1 MNSLPIDDVLPA
13 LRDALAN
20 RHEAVLEAPPGAGK
34 TTRVP
39 LALLNE
45 PWLAGQTI
53 LMLEPRRLAARA
65 AAERLA
71 SELGE
76 KVGETVGY
84 RIRLDSKVG
93 PNTRIEVVTE
103 GILTRRLQD
112 DPALDGVGLLIFDEY
127 HERSLDADLALAL
140 SLNGRDLFR
149 DEQPLKILLMSA
161 TLEGERLAGLL
172 DDAPILRS
180 EGRMF
185 PVQMR
190 WGRPYQ
196 VGEFIEPRLVQTILD
211 ALQDETGSV
220 LVFLPGQAEI
230 RRVNQQLA
238 DALGDRSDVLLCPL
252 HGELDLN
259 AQRAAIDPAPAG
271 KRKVV
276 LATNIAET
284 SLTIN
289 GVRVVIDAGLARVP
303 RFDPGSGMT
312 RLDTQRIS
320 RASATQR
327 AGRAGRL
334 EPGVCYR
341 LWSEDQHEGLA
352 AYGSAEILAAD
363 LAGLALQLARWGVTP
378 AQLVWLDVP
387 PTAAYAQAQDL
398 LQRLGALND
407 DKLTAHG
414 QKMAELPAH
423 PRIAHLLL
431 RGQDL
436 GLAVTAC
443 DVAALLGERDILRG
457 GGADLHSRLAL
468 LSGEE
473 RARGSQGGV
482 QRAKQL
488 ARQYRGYLR
497 GRATQPVAD
506 PEHPRWLGALNDD
519 KLTAHGQKM
528 AELPAHPRIAHLLL
542 RGQDLGLAATACD
555 VAALLGERDILRG
568 GGADLH
574 SRLALLSGEERARGT
589 QGGVQ
594 RAKQLARQYRGYLR
608 GRATQPVADPEHPR
622 WLGALLAL
630 AYPDRV
636 AQQRRPG
643 GAEYRLANGRAA
655 VFAEADSLMKQAW
668 LVIADLG
675 SRQGQREERIYL
687 AADFD
692 PTLFDT
698 VLAEQVRNVDQ
709 LDWDEREG
717 VLRAERQRKVGE
729 LVLSREPLSGLDENA
744 RSQALVNL
752 VRRKGLELLPW
763 TPELRQWQARVR
775 LLRELDTGKTSEW
788 PDVSD
793 SALLASLEHW
803 LMPYLGKVSR
813 LSHFA
818 NLDISS
824 YLHNLLPWPLPQR
837 LDELA
842 PQHLKVP
849 SGSSVRLDYSE
860 HPPILAV
867 RLQELF
873 GLADTPRIA
882 GGRQVV
888 KLHLL
893 SPARRPVQ
901 VTQDLAN
908 FWRSTYAEVKKDLKG
923 RYPKHYWPDDPLVA
937 EATAR
942 IKPRK

>member
-1 MNSLPIDDVLPA
+1 MISLPIDAVLPD
-13 LRDALAN
+13 LRQALAA
-20 RHEAVLEAPPGAGK
+20 RDEAVLEAPPGAGK

-39 LALLNE
+39 LALLDA

-53 LMLEPRRLAARA
+53 VMLEPRRLAARA

-93 PNTRIEVVTE
+93 PKTRIEVVTE
-103 GILTRRLQD
+103 GILTRRLQA
-112 DPALDGVGLLIFDEY
+112 DPGLEGVGLLIFDEF

-140 SLNGRDLFR
+140 SLNGRALLR
-149 DEQPLKILLMSA
+149 DEPLKILLMSA
-161 TLEGERLAGLL
+161 TLEGERLSKLL
-172 DDAPILRS
+172 DDAPVVS
-180 EGRMF
+180 SQGRMH
-185 PVQMR
+185 PVDIQ

-196 VGEFIEPRLVQTILD
+196 PGEFIEPRVVDCILQ
-211 ALQDETGSV
+211 ALAEQSGSV

-230 RRVNQQLA
+230 RRVHQ
-238 DALGDRSDVLLCPL
+238 ALQESLGERPEVLLCPL

-259 AQRAAIDPAPAG
+259 AQRAAIEPAPKG
-271 KRKVV
+271 LRKVV

-284 SLTIN
+284 SLTID

-341 LWSEDQHEGLA
+341 LWSEAQHDQLA
-352 AYGSAEILAAD
+352 AHGSAEMLQAD

-378 AQLVWLDVP
+378 DQLSWLDQP
-387 PTAAYAQAQDL
+387 PMAAYGQAQDL
-398 LQRLGALND
+398 LARLGAFKPGSRDNLS
-407 DKLTAHG
+407 AHG
-414 QKMAELPAH
+414 QAMAELPAH

-431 RGQDL
+431 RGQEL
-436 GLAVTAC
+436 GLADMAC
-443 DVAALLGERDILRG
+443 DLAALLGERDIQRG
-457 GGADLHSRLAL
+457 GGADLHTRLAL
-468 LSGEE
+468 LSGESKA
-473 RARGSQGGV
+473 ARGGQGGV
-482 QRAKQL
+482 QRARQL
-488 ARQYRGYLR
+488 ARQYRGQLR
-497 GRATQPVAD
+497 GKPRNPVAD
-506 PEHPRWLGALNDD
+506 PD
-519 KLTAHGQKM
+519 
-528 AELPAHPRIAHLLL
+528 
-542 RGQDLGLAATACD
+542 
-555 VAALLGERDILRG
+555 
-568 GGADLH
+568 H
-574 SRLALLSGEERARGT
+574 S
-589 QGGVQ
+589 
-594 RAKQLARQYRGYLR
+594 
-608 GRATQPVADPEHPR
+608 R

-636 AQQRRPG
+636 ARQRREG

-655 VFAEADSLMKQAW
+655 LFSEADALMKQPW

-687 AADFD
+687 AAEFD
-692 PTLFDT
+692 PALFDD
-698 VLAEQVRNVDQ
+698 VLAEQVETLDL
-709 LDWDEREG
+709 LDWDEREQ

-729 LVLSREPLSGLDENA
+729 LVLSREPLPGLDDDA
-744 RSQALVNL
+744 RARALLGL
-752 VRRKGLELLPW
+752 VRRKGLNLLTW
-763 TPELRQWQARVR
+763 TPELRQWQARVA
-775 LLRELDTGKTSEW
+775 LLRELDLQKNGASEW
-788 PDVSD
+788 PDLGD
-793 SALLASLEHW
+793 EALLASLEDW
-803 LMPYLGKVSR
+803 LQPYLGKVSR

-818 NLDISS
+818 ALDLPS
-824 YLHNLLPWPLPQR
+824 LLRNLLPWPLPQR

-842 PQHLKVP
+842 PVHLSVP
-849 SGSSVRLDYSE
+849 SGSNIRLDYSE
-860 HPPILAV
+860 QPPILAV

-882 GGRQVV
+882 GGRQQV

-908 FWRSTYAEVKKDLKG
+908 FWRTTYAEVKKDLKG

-942 IKPRK
+942 AKPRGT

>member
-1 MNSLPIDDVLPA
+1 MISLPIDSVLPA
-13 LRDALAN
+13 LRDALRQ

-39 LALLNE
+39 LALLDE
-45 PWLAGQTI
+45 PWLDGQTI

-76 KVGETVGY
+76 QVGQTVGY

-103 GILTRRLQD
+103 GILTRRLQA
-112 DPALDGVGLLIFDEY
+112 DPELEGVGLLIFDEF

-140 SLNGRDLFR
+140 SLNGRELLR
-149 DEQPLKILLMSA
+149 DEPPLKILLMSA
-161 TLEGERLAGLL
+161 TLEGERLSRLL
-172 DDAPILRS
+172 DDAPVISS
-180 EGRMF
+180 EGRMY
-185 PVQMR
+185 PVDVR
-190 WGRPYQ
+190 WGRPFQ
-196 VGEFIEPRLVQTILD
+196 PGEYIEPRVVDTV
-211 ALQDETGSV
+211 LQAVADESGSL

-230 RRVNQQLA
+230 RRVHQSLQ
-238 DALGDRSDVLLCPL
+238 DALGERPDILLCPL

-259 AQRAAIDPAPAG
+259 AQRAAIDASPAG

-284 SLTIN
+284 SLTID
-289 GVRVVIDAGLARVP
+289 GVRVVVDAGLARVP

-334 EPGVCYR
+334 QPGVCYR
-341 LWSEDQHEGLA
+341 LWSEAQHEQLA
-352 AYGSAEILAAD
+352 AYGSAEILQAD

-378 AQLVWLDVP
+378 DQLIWLDSP
-387 PTAAYAQAQDL
+387 PAAAHTQALDL
-398 LQRLGALND
+398 LQRLGAFKPDSQDSLS
-407 DKLTAHG
+407 AHG
-414 QKMAELPAH
+414 QAMAELPAH

-436 GLAVTAC
+436 GLASMAC

-468 LSGEE
+468 LSGET
-473 RARGSQGGV
+473 RATKGGQGGV
-482 QRAKQL
+482 QRARQL

-497 GRATQPVAD
+497 GKPGSAVTD
-506 PEHPRWLGALNDD
+506 PG
-519 KLTAHGQKM
+519 
-528 AELPAHPRIAHLLL
+528 
-542 RGQDLGLAATACD
+542 
-555 VAALLGERDILRG
+555 
-568 GGADLH
+568 H
-574 SRLALLSGEERARGT
+574 S
-589 QGGVQ
+589 
-594 RAKQLARQYRGYLR
+594 
-608 GRATQPVADPEHPR
+608 R

-636 AQQRRPG
+636 AQQRRAG
-643 GAEYRLANGRAA
+643 GGEYRLANGRAA
-655 VFAEADSLMKQAW
+655 QFGEPDALMKHAW
-668 LVIADLG
+668 LVVADLG

-687 AADFD
+687 AAEFD
-692 PTLFDT
+692 PALFDG
-698 VLAEQVRNVDQ
+698 VLAEQVRTLDI
-709 LDWDEREG
+709 LDWDEREN

-729 LVLSREPLSGLDENA
+729 LVLSREPLTGLDEDA
-744 RSQALVNL
+744 RARALLEL
-752 VRRKGLELLPW
+752 VRRKGLELLSW
-763 TPELRQWQARVR
+763 TPELRQWQARVA
-775 LLRELDTGKTSEW
+775 LLRQLDVEAGNRTEW
-788 PDVSD
+788 PDLSD
-793 SALLASLEHW
+793 ATLLATLSDW
-803 LMPYLGKVSR
+803 LQPYLGKVTR

-818 NLDISS
+818 QLDLSS
-824 YLHNLLPWPLPQR
+824 ILRNLLPWPLAQR
-837 LDELA
+837 LDEWA
-842 PQHLKVP
+842 PTHLSVP
-849 SGSSVRLDYSE
+849 SGSNVRLDYSE
-860 HPPILAV
+860 TPPILAV

-882 GGRQVV
+882 QGRQQVL
-888 KLHLL
+888 LHLL

-923 RYPKHYWPDDPLVA
+923 RYPKLFHNLEP
-937 EATAR
+937 EA
-942 IKPRK
+942 

>member
-1 MNSLPIDDVLPA
+1 MSSLPIDAALPA
-13 LRDALAN
+13 LLRALRSRD
-20 RHEAVLEAPPGAGK
+20 EVVLQAPPGAGK

-39 LALLNE
+39 LALLDE

-84 RIRLDSKVG
+84 RIRLESRIG
-93 PNTRIEVVTE
+93 PRTRIEVVTE

-112 DPALDGVGLLIFDEY
+112 DPALEGVGLLIFDEY

-140 SLNGRDLFR
+140 SLNGRELLR

-161 TLEGERLAGLL
+161 TLEGERLSSLL
-172 DDAPILRS
+172 NDAPVVTS
-180 EGRMF
+180 EGRMY
-185 PVQMR
+185 PVDVQ
-190 WGRPYQ
+190 WGRPFQ
-196 VGEFIEPRLVQTILD
+196 AGEFIEPKVVQTCLQALD
-211 ALQDETGSV
+211 EQGGSL

-230 RRVNQQLA
+230 RRVHQQLA
-238 DALGDRSDVLLCPL
+238 EALGEGGNVLLCPL
-252 HGELDLN
+252 HGELDLA
-259 AQRAAIDPAPAG
+259 AQRAAIDPAPPG

-284 SLTIN
+284 SLTID
-289 GVRVVIDAGLARVP
+289 GVRVVVDAGLARVP

-341 LWSEDQHEGLA
+341 LWSEAQHEQLA
-352 AYGSAEILAAD
+352 AYGSPEILQAD
-363 LAGLALQLARWGVTP
+363 LAGLALQLARWGVEP
-378 AQLVWLDVP
+378 AQLSWLDAP
-387 PTAAYAQAQDL
+387 PAAAYAQAREL
-398 LQRLGALND
+398 LQRLGALLED
-407 DKLTAHG
+407 GRLASHG
-414 QKMAELPAH
+414 QAMAELPAH
-423 PRIAHLLL
+423 PRIGHLLL
-431 RGQDL
+431 RGQAF
-436 GLAVTAC
+436 GLAAMAC
-443 DVAALLGERDILRG
+443 EVAALLGERDILRG
-457 GGADLHSRLAL
+457 AGADLHSRLAL
-468 LSGEE
+468 VSGEHK
-473 RARGSQGGV
+473 AQRGSQGGV
-482 QRAKQL
+482 QRVRQL

-497 GRATQPVAD
+497 GQPSQPVENPD
-506 PEHPRWLGALNDD
+506 HPRWLG
-519 KLTAHGQKM
+519 
-528 AELPAHPRIAHLLL
+528 
-542 RGQDLGLAATACD
+542 C
-555 VAALLGERDILRG
+555 
-568 GGADLH
+568 
-574 SRLALLSGEERARGT
+574 
-589 QGGVQ
+589 
-594 RAKQLARQYRGYLR
+594 
-608 GRATQPVADPEHPR
+608 
-622 WLGALLAL
+622 LLAL

-655 VFAEADSLMKQAW
+655 LFGEVDGLMKHPW
-668 LVIADLG
+668 IVIADLG

-687 AADFD
+687 ATDFD
-692 PTLFDT
+692 PQLLDG
-698 VLAEQVRNVDQ
+698 VLAEQVSLVDQ

-729 LVLSREPLSGLDENA
+729 LILSREPLPGLDEHSRA
-744 RSQALVNL
+744 KALLGL

-763 TPELRQWQARVR
+763 TPEMRQWQARVA
-775 LLRELDTGKTSEW
+775 LLRGLDNSGASEW

-793 SALLASLEHW
+793 AALLASLEHW
-803 LMPYLGKVSR
+803 LQPYLGKVTR
-813 LSHFA
+813 LSHFGQ
-818 NLDISS
+818 LDLSS
-824 YLHNLLPWPLPQR
+824 ILRNLLPWPLPQR

-842 PQHLKVP
+842 PHHLQVP
-849 SGSSVRLDYSE
+849 SGSSIRLDYSE

-923 RYPKHYWPDDPLVA
+923 RYPKHYWPEDPLVA

-942 IKPRK
+942 AKPRGT

>member
-1 MNSLPIDDVLPA
+1 MISLPIDEVLPA
-13 LRDALAN
+13 LREALAT

-93 PNTRIEVVTE
+93 PKTRIEVVTE

-112 DPALDGVGLLIFDEY
+112 DPALDGVGLLIFDEF

-140 SLNGRDLFR
+140 SLNGRELFR
-149 DEQPLKILLMSA
+149 DDQPLKILLMSA

-180 EGRMF
+180 EGRMY
-185 PVQMR
+185 PVAMR
-190 WGRPYQ
+190 WGRPFQ
-196 VGEFIEPRLVQTILD
+196 PGEFIEPRLVQTILE
-211 ALQDETGSV
+211 ALNDETGSV

-230 RRVNQQLA
+230 RRVHQQLA
-238 DALGDRSDVLLCPL
+238 DALGESTQVLLCPL
-252 HGELDLN
+252 HGELDLA

-284 SLTIN
+284 SLTID

-320 RASATQR
+320 KASATQR

-341 LWSEDQHEGLA
+341 LWSQDQHEQLA
-352 AYGSAEILAAD
+352 AYASAEILSAD
-363 LAGLALQLARWGVTP
+363 LAGLALQLGRWGVTP
-378 AQLVWLDVP
+378 TQLVWLDVP
-387 PTAAYAQAQDL
+387 PAAAYAQAQDL
-398 LQRLGALND
+398 LDRLGALD
-407 DKLTAHG
+407 GDALTRHG
-414 QKMAELPAH
+414 QAMAELPAH

-431 RGQDL
+431 RGQAL
-436 GLAVTAC
+436 GLADMAC

-457 GGADLHSRLAL
+457 AGADLHSRLVL

-473 RARGSQGGV
+473 RAARGAQGGV
-482 QRAKQL
+482 QRARQL

-497 GRATQPVAD
+497 GKASEPVSD
-506 PEHPRWLGALNDD
+506 PD
-519 KLTAHGQKM
+519 
-528 AELPAHPRIAHLLL
+528 
-542 RGQDLGLAATACD
+542 
-555 VAALLGERDILRG
+555 
-568 GGADLH
+568 
-574 SRLALLSGEERARGT
+574 
-589 QGGVQ
+589 
-594 RAKQLARQYRGYLR
+594 
-608 GRATQPVADPEHPR
+608 HPR

-636 AQQRRPG
+636 AQQRRAG

-655 VFAEADSLMKQAW
+655 LFAEADSLMKQAW

-692 PTLFDT
+692 PALFDS
-698 VLAEQVRNVDQ
+698 VLAEQVRVVDQ

-729 LVLSREPLSGLDENA
+729 LILSREPLTGLDETA

-763 TPELRQWQARVR
+763 TPELRQWQARVA
-775 LLRELDTGKTSEW
+775 LLRQLDLGSKGESEW

-793 SALLASLEHW
+793 TALLKNLEHW

-818 NLDISS
+818 NLDLSS
-824 YLHNLLPWPLPQR
+824 IVHNLLRWPLPQR
-837 LDELA
+837 LDEQA
-842 PQHLKVP
+842 PHHLSVP
-849 SGSSVRLDYSE
+849 SGSSIRLDYSE
-860 HPPILAV
+860 QPPILAV

-873 GLADTPRIA
+873 GLSDTPRIA

>member
-1 MNSLPIDDVLPA
+1 MISLPIDEVLPA
-13 LRDALAN
+13 LREALAT

-93 PNTRIEVVTE
+93 PKTRIEVVTE

-112 DPALDGVGLLIFDEY
+112 DPALEGVGLLIFDEF

-140 SLNGRDLFR
+140 SLNGRELFR
-149 DEQPLKILLMSA
+149 DDQPLKILLMSA

-180 EGRMF
+180 EGRMY
-185 PVQMR
+185 PVAMR
-190 WGRPYQ
+190 WGRPFQ
-196 VGEFIEPRLVQTILD
+196 PGEFIEPRLVQTILE
-211 ALQDETGSV
+211 ALNDETGSV

-230 RRVNQQLA
+230 RRVHQQLA
-238 DALGDRSDVLLCPL
+238 DALGESTQVLLCPL
-252 HGELDLN
+252 HGELDLA
-259 AQRAAIDPAPAG
+259 AQRAAIDPPPAG

-320 RASATQR
+320 KASATQR

-341 LWSEDQHEGLA
+341 LWSQDQHEQLA
-352 AYGSAEILAAD
+352 AYASAEILSAD
-363 LAGLALQLARWGVTP
+363 LAGLALQLGRWGVTP
-378 AQLVWLDVP
+378 TQLVWLDVP
-387 PTAAYAQAQDL
+387 PAAAYAQAQDL
-398 LQRLGALND
+398 LDRLGALD
-407 DKLTAHG
+407 GEALTRHG
-414 QKMAELPAH
+414 QAMAELPAH

-431 RGQDL
+431 RGQAL
-436 GLAVTAC
+436 GLADMAC

-457 GGADLHSRLAL
+457 AGADLHSRLVL

-473 RARGSQGGV
+473 RAARGAQGGV
-482 QRAKQL
+482 QRARQL

-497 GRATQPVAD
+497 GKASEPVSD
-506 PEHPRWLGALNDD
+506 PD
-519 KLTAHGQKM
+519 
-528 AELPAHPRIAHLLL
+528 
-542 RGQDLGLAATACD
+542 
-555 VAALLGERDILRG
+555 
-568 GGADLH
+568 
-574 SRLALLSGEERARGT
+574 
-589 QGGVQ
+589 
-594 RAKQLARQYRGYLR
+594 
-608 GRATQPVADPEHPR
+608 HPR

-636 AQQRRPG
+636 AQQRRAG

-655 VFAEADSLMKQAW
+655 LFAEADSLMKQSW

-687 AADFD
+687 ATDFD
-692 PTLFDT
+692 PALFDS
-698 VLAEQVRNVDQ
+698 VLAEQVRVVDQ

-717 VLRAERQRKVGE
+717 MLRAERQRKVGE
-729 LVLSREPLSGLDENA
+729 LILSREPLTGLDETA

-763 TPELRQWQARVR
+763 TPELRQWQARVA
-775 LLRELDTGKTSEW
+775 LLRQLDLGSNGESEW

-793 SALLASLEHW
+793 AALLKSLEHW

-818 NLDISS
+818 NLDLSS
-824 YLHNLLPWPLPQR
+824 IVHNLLPWPLPQR

-842 PQHLKVP
+842 PHHLSVP
-849 SGSSVRLDYSE
+849 SGSSIRLDYSE
-860 HPPILAV
+860 QPPILAV

-873 GLADTPRIA
+873 GLAETPRIA

>member
-1 MNSLPIDDVLPA
+1 MISLPIDEVLPA
-13 LRDALAN
+13 LREALAT

-93 PNTRIEVVTE
+93 PKTRIEVVTE

-112 DPALDGVGLLIFDEY
+112 DPALDGVGLLIFDEF

-140 SLNGRDLFR
+140 SLNGRELFR
-149 DEQPLKILLMSA
+149 DDQPLKILLMSA

-172 DDAPILRS
+172 DDSPILRS
-180 EGRMF
+180 EGRMY
-185 PVQMR
+185 PVAMR
-190 WGRPYQ
+190 WGRPFQ
-196 VGEFIEPRLVQTILD
+196 PGEFIEPRLVQTILE
-211 ALQDETGSV
+211 ALNDETGSV

-230 RRVNQQLA
+230 RRVHQQLA
-238 DALGDRSDVLLCPL
+238 DALGESTQVLLCPL
-252 HGELDLN
+252 HGELDLA

-284 SLTIN
+284 SLTID

-320 RASATQR
+320 KASATQR

-341 LWSEDQHEGLA
+341 LWSQDQHEQLA
-352 AYGSAEILAAD
+352 AYASAEILSAD
-363 LAGLALQLARWGVTP
+363 LAGLALQLGRWGVTP
-378 AQLVWLDVP
+378 TQLVWLDVP
-387 PTAAYAQAQDL
+387 PAAAYAQAQDL
-398 LQRLGALND
+398 LDRLGALD
-407 DKLTAHG
+407 GDALTRHG
-414 QKMAELPAH
+414 QAMAELPAH

-431 RGQDL
+431 RGQAL
-436 GLAVTAC
+436 GLADMAC

-457 GGADLHSRLAL
+457 AGADLHSRLVL

-473 RARGSQGGV
+473 RAARGAQGGV
-482 QRAKQL
+482 QRARQL

-497 GRATQPVAD
+497 GKASEPVSD
-506 PEHPRWLGALNDD
+506 PD
-519 KLTAHGQKM
+519 
-528 AELPAHPRIAHLLL
+528 
-542 RGQDLGLAATACD
+542 
-555 VAALLGERDILRG
+555 
-568 GGADLH
+568 
-574 SRLALLSGEERARGT
+574 
-589 QGGVQ
+589 
-594 RAKQLARQYRGYLR
+594 
-608 GRATQPVADPEHPR
+608 HPR

-636 AQQRRPG
+636 AQQRRAG

-655 VFAEADSLMKQAW
+655 LFAEADSLMKQAW

-692 PTLFDT
+692 PALFDS
-698 VLAEQVRNVDQ
+698 VLAEQVRVVDQ

-729 LVLSREPLSGLDENA
+729 LILSREPLTGLDETA

-763 TPELRQWQARVR
+763 TPELRQWQARVA
-775 LLRELDTGKTSEW
+775 LLRQLDFGSKGESEW

-793 SALLASLEHW
+793 AALLKNLEHW

-818 NLDISS
+818 NLDLSS
-824 YLHNLLPWPLPQR
+824 IVHNLLPWPLPQR
-837 LDELA
+837 LDEQA
-842 PQHLKVP
+842 PHHLSVP
-849 SGSSVRLDYSE
+849 SGSSIRLDYSE
-860 HPPILAV
+860 QPPILAV

-873 GLADTPRIA
+873 GLSDTPRIA

>member
-1 MNSLPIDDVLPA
+1 MCQISK
-13 LRDALAN
+13 LA
-20 RHEAVLEAPPGAGK
+20 
-34 TTRVP
+34 
-39 LALLNE
+39 
-45 PWLAGQTI
+45 
-53 LMLEPRRLAARA
+53 
-65 AAERLA
+65 
-71 SELGE
+71 
-76 KVGETVGY
+76 
-84 RIRLDSKVG
+84 
-93 PNTRIEVVTE
+93 
-103 GILTRRLQD
+103 
-112 DPALDGVGLLIFDEY
+112 
-127 HERSLDADLALAL
+127 ERSLDADLALAL
-140 SLNGRDLFR
+140 SLNGRELFR

-161 TLEGERLAGLL
+161 TLEGERLSGIL

-180 EGRMF
+180 EGRMY
-185 PVQMR
+185 PVAMR
-190 WGRPYQ
+190 WGRPF
-196 VGEFIEPRLVQTILD
+196 VPGEFIEPRVVQTVLD
-211 ALQDETGSV
+211 AINDESGSL

-238 DALGDRSDVLLCPL
+238 DALGSRSDILLCPL
-252 HGELDLN
+252 HGELDLA
-259 AQRAAIDPAPAG
+259 AQRAAIEPAPKG
-271 KRKVV
+271 QRKVV

-284 SLTIN
+284 SLTID
-289 GVRVVIDAGLARVP
+289 GVRVVIDAGLARLP

-341 LWSEDQHEGLA
+341 LWSEDQHAQMA
-352 AYGSAEILAAD
+352 AYGSAEILQAD

-378 AQLVWLDVP
+378 EQLIWLDMP
-387 PTAAYAQAQDL
+387 PSASYAQARQL
-398 LQRLGALND
+398 LERLGALHGA
-407 DKLTAHG
+407 KLTPHG
-414 QKMAELPAH
+414 EAMAELPAH

-436 GLAVTAC
+436 GLADMAC

-457 GGADLHSRLAL
+457 VGADVHSRLAL
-468 LSGEE
+468 LSGES
-473 RARGSQGGV
+473 RASRGGQGGV

-497 GRATQPVAD
+497 GKATQPVAD
-506 PEHPRWLGALNDD
+506 PD
-519 KLTAHGQKM
+519 
-528 AELPAHPRIAHLLL
+528 
-542 RGQDLGLAATACD
+542 
-555 VAALLGERDILRG
+555 
-568 GGADLH
+568 
-574 SRLALLSGEERARGT
+574 
-589 QGGVQ
+589 
-594 RAKQLARQYRGYLR
+594 
-608 GRATQPVADPEHPR
+608 HPR

-636 AQQRRPG
+636 AQQRKPG

-655 VFAEADSLMKQAW
+655 LFSEVDGLMKQPW

-687 AADFD
+687 AAEFD
-692 PTLFDT
+692 PALLEG
-698 VLAEQVRNVDQ
+698 VLSEQVSVVDQ

-729 LVLSREPLSGLDENA
+729 LVLSREPLTGLDEAA
-744 RSQALVNL
+744 RTGALVNL

-763 TPELRQWQARVR
+763 TPELRQWQARVG
-775 LLRELDTGKTSEW
+775 LLRQLDLQVQGDSEW

-793 SALLASLEHW
+793 TALLGSLEDW
-803 LMPYLGKVSR
+803 LAPYLGRVSR

-818 NLDISS
+818 SLDLSS
-824 YLHNLLPWPLPQR
+824 IVHNLLKWPLPQR
-837 LDELA
+837 LEELA
-842 PQHLKVP
+842 PHHIKVP

-942 IKPRK
+942 IKPRKA

>member
-1 MNSLPIDDVLPA
+1 MISLPIDAVLPA
-13 LRDALAN
+13 LRRALAD
-20 RHEAVLEAPPGAGK
+20 RDEAVLEAPPGAGK

-39 LALLNE
+39 LALLGE
-45 PWLAGQTI
+45 SWLAGQTI

-76 KVGETVGY
+76 GVGETVGY

-103 GILTRRLQD
+103 GILTRRLQE
-112 DPALDGVGLLIFDEY
+112 DPSLEGVGLLIFDEF

-140 SLNGRDLFR
+140 SLNGRALFR

-161 TLEGERLAGLL
+161 TLEGTRLSSLL
-172 DDAPILRS
+172 NDAPVISS

-185 PVQMR
+185 PVSMQ
-190 WGRPYQ
+190 WGRPFQ
-196 VGEFIEPRLVQTILD
+196 PGEFIEPRVVQTVLD
-211 ALQDETGSV
+211 ALGTESGSV

-238 DALGDRSDVLLCPL
+238 DAIGDRSDVLLCPL

-259 AQRAAIDPAPAG
+259 AQRAAIEPAPKG

-284 SLTIN
+284 SLTID

-341 LWSEDQHEGLA
+341 LWSEAQHDQLA
-352 AYGSAEILAAD
+352 AYGAAEILQAD
-363 LAGLALQLARWGVTP
+363 LVGLALQLARWGVEPT
-378 AQLVWLDVP
+378 QLTWLDLP
-387 PTAAYAQAQDL
+387 PAAAYSQAQDL
-398 LQRLGALND
+398 LARLGALKRKPGED
-407 DKLTAHG
+407 WKLTPHG
-414 QKMAELPAH
+414 QSMAEVPAH

-431 RGQDL
+431 RGHEL
-436 GLAVTAC
+436 GLGALAC

-457 GGADLHSRLAL
+457 AGADLHSRLTL
-468 LSGEE
+468 LAGSE
-473 RARGSQGGV
+473 RAAKGSQGGV
-482 QRAKQL
+482 QRAGQL
-488 ARQYRGYLR
+488 SRQYRGYLR
-497 GRATQPVAD
+497 GAARKPVVD
-506 PEHPRWLGALNDD
+506 PD
-519 KLTAHGQKM
+519 
-528 AELPAHPRIAHLLL
+528 
-542 RGQDLGLAATACD
+542 
-555 VAALLGERDILRG
+555 
-568 GGADLH
+568 
-574 SRLALLSGEERARGT
+574 
-589 QGGVQ
+589 
-594 RAKQLARQYRGYLR
+594 
-608 GRATQPVADPEHPR
+608 HPR

-636 AQQRRPG
+636 AQQRRAG

-655 VFAEADSLMKQAW
+655 LFAEPDALMKQPW
-668 LVIADLG
+668 LVVADLG

-687 AADFD
+687 AAEFD
-692 PTLFDT
+692 PDLFDS
-698 VLAEQVRNVDQ
+698 VLAEQVAAFDQ
-709 LDWDEREG
+709 LDWNEREG
-717 VLRAERQRKVGE
+717 VFRAERQRKAGE
-729 LVLSREPLSGLDENA
+729 LIISREPLTGLDDSA
-744 RSQALVNL
+744 RGQALVAL

-763 TPELRQWQARVR
+763 TPELRQWQARVG
-775 LLRELDTGKTSEW
+775 LLRQMDLQTQSESEW
-788 PDVSD
+788 PDVSND
-793 SALLASLEHW
+793 ALLETLDHW
-803 LMPYLGKVSR
+803 LLPYLGKVTR
-813 LSHFA
+813 LSHFG
-818 NLDISS
+818 NLDLSS
-824 YLHNLLPWPLPQR
+824 ILHNLLPWPLPQR
-837 LDELA
+837 LEELA
-842 PQHLKVP
+842 PHHLTVP

-860 HPPILAV
+860 APPILAV

-882 GGRQVV
+882 NGRQIV

-923 RYPKHYWPDDPLVA
+923 RYPKHYWPDDPLIA
-937 EATAR
+937 EPTAR
-942 IKPRK
+942 VKPRK

>member
-1 MNSLPIDDVLPA
+1 MISLPIDEVLPA
-13 LRDALAN
+13 LRLALAE
-20 RHEAVLEAPPGAGK
+20 RHETVLEAPPGAGK

-45 PWLAGQTI
+45 PWLAGQKI

-103 GILTRRLQD
+103 GILTRRLQH
-112 DPALDGVGLLIFDEY
+112 DPSLEGVGLLIFDEF

-140 SLNGRDLFR
+140 SLNGRELFR

-161 TLEGERLAGLL
+161 TLEGERLSSILA
-172 DDAPILRS
+172 DAPILRS
-180 EGRMF
+180 EGRMY
-185 PVQMR
+185 PVAMR
-190 WGRPYQ
+190 WGRPF
-196 VGEFIEPRLVQTILD
+196 VPGEFIEPRVVQTVLD
-211 ALQDETGSV
+211 AINDESGSL

-238 DALGDRSDVLLCPL
+238 DALGSRSDILLCPL
-252 HGELDLN
+252 HGELDLT
-259 AQRAAIDPAPAG
+259 AQRAAIEPAPKG
-271 KRKVV
+271 LRKVV

-284 SLTIN
+284 SLTID

-341 LWSEDQHEGLA
+341 LWSEDQHAQLA
-352 AYGSAEILAAD
+352 AYGSAEILQAD

-378 AQLVWLDVP
+378 EQLIWLDMP
-387 PTAAYAQAQDL
+387 PSASYAQARQL
-398 LQRLGALND
+398 LDRLGALHGA
-407 DKLTAHG
+407 KLTPHG
-414 QKMAELPAH
+414 EAMAELPAH

-436 GLAVTAC
+436 GLADMAC
-443 DVAALLGERDILRG
+443 DIAALLGERDILRSA
-457 GGADLHSRLAL
+457 GADLHSRLAL
-468 LSGEE
+468 LSGES
-473 RARGSQGGV
+473 RAARGGQGGV

-497 GRATQPVAD
+497 GKARQPVAD
-506 PEHPRWLGALNDD
+506 PD
-519 KLTAHGQKM
+519 
-528 AELPAHPRIAHLLL
+528 
-542 RGQDLGLAATACD
+542 
-555 VAALLGERDILRG
+555 
-568 GGADLH
+568 
-574 SRLALLSGEERARGT
+574 
-589 QGGVQ
+589 
-594 RAKQLARQYRGYLR
+594 
-608 GRATQPVADPEHPR
+608 HPR

-636 AQQRRPG
+636 AQQRKPG

-655 VFAEADSLMKQAW
+655 LFSEVDGLMKQPW

-687 AADFD
+687 AAEFD
-692 PTLFDT
+692 PALLEG
-698 VLAEQVRNVDQ
+698 VLSEQVSVVDQ

-729 LVLSREPLSGLDENA
+729 LVLSREPLTGLDEAA
-744 RSQALVNL
+744 RTQALINL

-763 TPELRQWQARVR
+763 TPELRQWQARVA
-775 LLRELDTGKTSEW
+775 LLRQLDLQIQGHSEW

-793 SALLASLEHW
+793 AAFLAGLEDW
-803 LMPYLGKVSR
+803 LGPYLGRVSR

-818 NLDISS
+818 SLDLSS
-824 YLHNLLPWPLPQR
+824 IVHNMLKWPLPQR

-842 PQHLKVP
+842 PHHIKVP

-923 RYPKHYWPDDPLVA
+923 RYPKLFHKLDPWVDSLN
-937 EATAR
+937 
-942 IKPRK
+942 KK

>member
-1 MNSLPIDDVLPA
+1 MICLPIDEVLPA
-13 LRDALAN
+13 LRQALRE

-45 PWLAGQTI
+45 PWLAGQKI
-53 LMLEPRRLAARA
+53 VMLEPRRLAARA

-103 GILTRRLQD
+103 GILTRRLQH
-112 DPALDGVGLLIFDEY
+112 DPALEGVGLLIFDEF

-140 SLNGRDLFR
+140 SLNGRELFR
-149 DEQPLKILLMSA
+149 DEQPLKLLLMSA
-161 TLEGERLAGLL
+161 TLEGERLSSVL
-172 DDAPILRS
+172 DNAPVVRS
-180 EGRMF
+180 EGRMY
-185 PVQMR
+185 PVALR
-190 WGRPYQ
+190 WGRPF
-196 VGEFIEPRLVQTILD
+196 VPGEFIEPRVVQTVLD
-211 ALQDETGSV
+211 AINDESGSL

-238 DALGDRSDVLLCPL
+238 EALGSRSDILLCPL
-252 HGELDLN
+252 HGELDLA
-259 AQRAAIDPAPAG
+259 AQRAAIEPAASG
-271 KRKVV
+271 VRKVV

-284 SLTIN
+284 SLTID

-341 LWSEDQHEGLA
+341 LWSEDQHAQLA
-352 AYGSAEILAAD
+352 AYGSAEILQAD

-378 AQLVWLDVP
+378 HELVWLDVP
-387 PTAAYAQAQDL
+387 PAASYAQAQQL
-398 LQRLGALND
+398 LERLGALSNG
-407 DKLTAHG
+407 KLTPHG
-414 QKMAELPAH
+414 EAMAELPAH

-431 RGQDL
+431 RGQAL
-436 GLAVTAC
+436 GLADMAC

-457 GGADLHSRLAL
+457 AGADVHSRLAL
-468 LSGEE
+468 LSGES
-473 RARGSQGGV
+473 RAARGGQGGVQGGV

-488 ARQYRGYLR
+488 ARQYRGMLR
-497 GRATQPVAD
+497 GKATQPVAD
-506 PEHPRWLGALNDD
+506 PD
-519 KLTAHGQKM
+519 
-528 AELPAHPRIAHLLL
+528 
-542 RGQDLGLAATACD
+542 
-555 VAALLGERDILRG
+555 
-568 GGADLH
+568 
-574 SRLALLSGEERARGT
+574 
-589 QGGVQ
+589 
-594 RAKQLARQYRGYLR
+594 
-608 GRATQPVADPEHPR
+608 HPR

-636 AQQRRPG
+636 AQQRKSG

-655 VFAEADSLMKQAW
+655 LFGEVDGLMKQPW

-687 AADFD
+687 AAEFD
-692 PTLFDT
+692 P
-698 VLAEQVRNVDQ
+698 VLLDGVLSEQVSVVDQ

-729 LVLSREPLSGLDENA
+729 LVLSREPLTGLDEAA
-744 RSQALVNL
+744 RIQALVSL

-763 TPELRQWQARVR
+763 TPELRQWQARVA
-775 LLRELDTGKTSEW
+775 LLRQLDIESQGQSEW

-793 SALLASLEHW
+793 AALLATLEEW
-803 LMPYLGKVSR
+803 LAPYLGRVTR

-818 NLDISS
+818 NLDLSS
-824 YLHNLLPWPLPQR
+824 IVRNVLKWPLPQR

-842 PQHLKVP
+842 PHHITVP

-873 GLADTPRIA
+873 GLSDTPRIA
-882 GGRQVV
+882 GGRQTV

-937 EATAR
+937 QATAR
-942 IKPRK
+942 IKPRKG

>member
-1 MNSLPIDDVLPA
+1 MISLPIDEVLPA
-13 LRDALAN
+13 LRQALRE

-45 PWLAGQTI
+45 PWLAGQKI

-93 PNTRIEVVTE
+93 PDTRIEVVTE
-103 GILTRRLQD
+103 GILTRRLQH
-112 DPALDGVGLLIFDEY
+112 DPALEGVGLLIFDEF

-140 SLNGRDLFR
+140 SLNGRELFR

-161 TLEGERLAGLL
+161 TLEGERLASLL
-172 DDAPILRS
+172 DDAPVLRS
-180 EGRMF
+180 EGRMY
-185 PVQMR
+185 PVAMR
-190 WGRPYQ
+190 WGRPF
-196 VGEFIEPRLVQTILD
+196 VPGEFIEPRVVQTVLD
-211 ALQDETGSV
+211 AISDDSGSL

-230 RRVNQQLA
+230 RRVHQQLA
-238 DALGDRSDVLLCPL
+238 DALGSRSDILLCPL

-259 AQRAAIDPAPAG
+259 AQRAAIEPAPAG
-271 KRKVV
+271 MRKVV

-284 SLTIN
+284 SLTID

-341 LWSEDQHEGLA
+341 LWSEDQHAQLA
-352 AYGSAEILAAD
+352 AYSSAEILQAD

-378 AQLVWLDVP
+378 EQLIWLDLP
-387 PTAAYAQAQDL
+387 PSASYAQARQL
-398 LQRLGALND
+398 LERLGALHTA
-407 DKLTAHG
+407 KLTPHG
-414 QKMAELPAH
+414 EAMAELPAH

-431 RGQDL
+431 RGQEL
-436 GLAVTAC
+436 GLAEMAS

-457 GGADLHSRLAL
+457 AGADVHSRLAL
-468 LSGEE
+468 LQGES
-473 RARGSQGGV
+473 RGARGGQGGV
-482 QRAKQL
+482 QRARQL

-497 GRATQPVAD
+497 GKATQPVAD
-506 PEHPRWLGALNDD
+506 PD
-519 KLTAHGQKM
+519 
-528 AELPAHPRIAHLLL
+528 
-542 RGQDLGLAATACD
+542 
-555 VAALLGERDILRG
+555 
-568 GGADLH
+568 
-574 SRLALLSGEERARGT
+574 
-589 QGGVQ
+589 
-594 RAKQLARQYRGYLR
+594 
-608 GRATQPVADPEHPR
+608 HPR

-636 AQQRRPG
+636 AQQRKPG

-655 VFAEADSLMKQAW
+655 LFSEVDGLMKHPW

-687 AADFD
+687 AAELD
-692 PTLFDT
+692 PGLLDS
-698 VLAEQVRNVDQ
+698 VLSEQVSVVDQ

-729 LVLSREPLSGLDENA
+729 LVLSREPLTGLDAAA
-744 RSQALVNL
+744 RTGALVNL

-763 TPELRQWQARVR
+763 TPELRQWQARVM
-775 LLRELDTGKTSEW
+775 LLRQLDLAAQGQSEW

-793 SALLASLEHW
+793 AALLASLEDW
-803 LMPYLGKVSR
+803 LAPYLERVSR

-818 NLDISS
+818 SLDLSGIV
-824 YLHNLLPWPLPQR
+824 HNLLKWPLPQR

-842 PQHLKVP
+842 PHHIKVP

-860 HPPILAV
+860 YPPILAV

-908 FWRSTYAEVKKDLKG
+908 FWRSTYSEVKKDLKG
-923 RYPKHYWPDDPLVA
+923 RYPKHYWPDDPLIA
-937 EATAR
+937 EPTAR
-942 IKPRK
+942 IKPRKS

>member
-1 MNSLPIDDVLPA
+1 MCQISK
-13 LRDALAN
+13 LA
-20 RHEAVLEAPPGAGK
+20 
-34 TTRVP
+34 
-39 LALLNE
+39 
-45 PWLAGQTI
+45 
-53 LMLEPRRLAARA
+53 
-65 AAERLA
+65 
-71 SELGE
+71 
-76 KVGETVGY
+76 
-84 RIRLDSKVG
+84 
-93 PNTRIEVVTE
+93 
-103 GILTRRLQD
+103 
-112 DPALDGVGLLIFDEY
+112 
-127 HERSLDADLALAL
+127 ERSLDADLALAL
-140 SLNGRDLFR
+140 SLNGRELFR

-161 TLEGERLAGLL
+161 TLEGERLASLL

-180 EGRMF
+180 EGRMY
-185 PVQMR
+185 PVAMR
-190 WGRPYQ
+190 WGRPF
-196 VGEFIEPRLVQTILD
+196 VPGEFIEPRVVQTVLD
-211 ALQDETGSV
+211 AINDESGSL

-238 DALGDRSDVLLCPL
+238 DALGSRSDILLCPL
-252 HGELDLN
+252 HGELDLA
-259 AQRAAIDPAPAG
+259 AQRAAIEPAPKG
-271 KRKVV
+271 LRKVV

-284 SLTIN
+284 SLTID

-341 LWSEDQHEGLA
+341 LWSEDQHAQLA
-352 AYGSAEILAAD
+352 AYGSAEILQAD

-378 AQLVWLDVP
+378 EQLIWLDVP
-387 PTAAYAQAQDL
+387 PSASYAQARQL
-398 LQRLGALND
+398 LERLGALHGA
-407 DKLTAHG
+407 KLTAHG
-414 QKMAELPAH
+414 EAMAELPAH
-423 PRIAHLLL
+423 PRIAHLLI
-431 RGQDL
+431 RGLDL
-436 GLAVTAC
+436 GLAEMAC

-457 GGADLHSRLAL
+457 AGADVHSRLAL
-468 LSGEE
+468 LSGES
-473 RARGSQGGV
+473 RVARGGQGGV
-482 QRAKQL
+482 QRARQL

-497 GRATQPVAD
+497 GKATQPVAD
-506 PEHPRWLGALNDD
+506 PD
-519 KLTAHGQKM
+519 
-528 AELPAHPRIAHLLL
+528 
-542 RGQDLGLAATACD
+542 
-555 VAALLGERDILRG
+555 
-568 GGADLH
+568 
-574 SRLALLSGEERARGT
+574 
-589 QGGVQ
+589 
-594 RAKQLARQYRGYLR
+594 
-608 GRATQPVADPEHPR
+608 HPR

-636 AQQRRPG
+636 AQQRKPG

-655 VFAEADSLMKQAW
+655 LFSEVDGLMKQPW

-687 AADFD
+687 AAEFD
-692 PTLFDT
+692 PGLLDN
-698 VLAEQVRNVDQ
+698 VLSEQVSVVDQ

-729 LVLSREPLSGLDENA
+729 LVLSREPLNGLDEAA
-744 RSQALVNL
+744 RTQALVNL

-763 TPELRQWQARVR
+763 TPELRQWQARVA
-775 LLRELDTGKTSEW
+775 LLRQLDLLAQGQSEW

-793 SALLASLEHW
+793 GALLAGLEDW
-803 LMPYLGKVSR
+803 LGPYLGRVSR

-818 NLDISS
+818 NLDLSS
-824 YLHNLLPWPLPQR
+824 IVHNLLKWPLPQR

-842 PQHLKVP
+842 PHHIKVP

-860 HPPILAV
+860 QPPILAV

-942 IKPRK
+942 IKPRKP

>member
-1 MNSLPIDDVLPA
+1 MISLPIDAVLPA
-13 LRDALAN
+13 LRQTLGN
-20 RHEAVLEAPPGAGK
+20 RDEAVLEAPPGAGK

-103 GILTRRLQD
+103 GILTRRLQS
-112 DPALDGVGLLIFDEY
+112 DPALEGVGLLIFDEF

-140 SLNGRDLFR
+140 SLNGRELLR
-149 DEQPLKILLMSA
+149 DDPPLKILLMSA
-161 TLEGERLAGLL
+161 TLEGERLSRLL
-172 DDAPILRS
+172 DDAPVVSS
-180 EGRMF
+180 EGRMH
-185 PVQMR
+185 PVDIR
-190 WGRPYQ
+190 WGRPFQ
-196 VGEFIEPRLVQTILD
+196 PGEFIEPRVVDNVLL
-211 ALQDETGSV
+211 ALAEQPGSV

-230 RRVNQQLA
+230 RRVHQSLQ
-238 DALGDRSDVLLCPL
+238 DALGERPDVLLCPL

-259 AQRAAIDPAPAG
+259 AQRAAIDPPAKG
-271 KRKVV
+271 LRKVV

-284 SLTIN
+284 SLTID

-341 LWSEDQHEGLA
+341 LWSEAQHDQLA
-352 AYGSAEILAAD
+352 AHGSAEILQAD
-363 LAGLALQLARWGVTP
+363 LAGLALQLARWGVRP
-378 AQLVWLDVP
+378 DQLRWLDQP
-387 PTAAYAQAQDL
+387 PAAAYSQAQDL
-398 LQRLGALND
+398 LARLGAFKAGSRDNLSD
-407 DKLTAHG
+407 HG
-414 QKMAELPAH
+414 QAMAELPAH

-436 GLAVTAC
+436 GLASMAC
-443 DVAALLGERDILRG
+443 DVAALLGERDIQRG

-468 LSGEE
+468 VSGESKAS
-473 RARGSQGGV
+473 RAGQGGV
-482 QRAKQL
+482 QRARQL
-488 ARQYRGYLR
+488 ARQYRGLLR
-497 GRATQPVAD
+497 GKPGAAVAD
-506 PEHPRWLGALNDD
+506 PD
-519 KLTAHGQKM
+519 
-528 AELPAHPRIAHLLL
+528 
-542 RGQDLGLAATACD
+542 
-555 VAALLGERDILRG
+555 
-568 GGADLH
+568 
-574 SRLALLSGEERARGT
+574 
-589 QGGVQ
+589 
-594 RAKQLARQYRGYLR
+594 
-608 GRATQPVADPEHPR
+608 HPR

-636 AQQRRPG
+636 AQQRREG
-643 GAEYRLANGRAA
+643 SAEYRLANGRAA
-655 VFAEADSLMKQAW
+655 LFAEVDALMKCPW

-687 AADFD
+687 AAEFEPALLDD
-692 PTLFDT
+692 
-698 VLAEQVRNVDQ
+698 VLAEQVERVDI
-709 LDWDEREG
+709 LDWDEREQ
-717 VLRAERQRKVGE
+717 VLRAERQIKVGE
-729 LVLSREPLSGLDENA
+729 LVLSREPLPGLDDEA
-744 RSQALVNL
+744 RARALIGL
-752 VRRKGLELLPW
+752 VRRKGLNLLTW
-763 TPELRQWQARVR
+763 TPELRQWQARVA
-775 LLRELDTGKTSEW
+775 LLRQLDLDKEGQSEW
-788 PDVSD
+788 PDLAD
-793 SALLASLEHW
+793 EALLASLEDW
-803 LMPYLGKVSR
+803 LQPYLGKVSR

-818 NLDISS
+818 ALDLSS
-824 YLHNLLPWPLPQR
+824 ILRNLLPWPLPQR
-837 LDELA
+837 LDEWAPAHLA
-842 PQHLKVP
+842 VP
-849 SGSSVRLDYSE
+849 SGSNIRLDYSE
-860 HPPILAV
+860 IPPILAV

-882 GGRQVV
+882 QGRQQV

-908 FWRSTYAEVKKDLKG
+908 FWRTTYAEVKKDLKG

-942 IKPRK
+942 AKPRGT

>member
-1 MNSLPIDDVLPA
+1 MNSLPIDEVLPA
-13 LRDALAN
+13 LREALAT

-45 PWLAGQTI
+45 PWLAGQRI

-112 DPALDGVGLLIFDEY
+112 DPALEGVGLLIFDEF

-185 PVQMR
+185 PVDVR
-190 WGRPYQ
+190 WGRPFQ
-196 VGEFIEPRLVQTILD
+196 PGEFIEPRLVQTILE
-211 ALQDETGSV
+211 ALNDESGSV

-230 RRVNQQLA
+230 RRVHQQLA
-238 DALGDRSDVLLCPL
+238 DAVGERPEILLCPL
-252 HGELDLN
+252 HGELDLA
-259 AQRAAIDPAPAG
+259 AQRAAIEPAPPG

-284 SLTIN
+284 SLTID

-320 RASATQR
+320 RASAIQR

-341 LWSEDQHEGLA
+341 LWSQDQHEQLA
-352 AYGSAEILAAD
+352 AYGSAEILQAD

-387 PTAAYAQAQDL
+387 PGAAYAQAQDL
-398 LQRLGALND
+398 LERLGALTAKAGED
-407 DKLTAHG
+407 WKLTAHG
-414 QKMAELPAH
+414 QAMAELPAH

-431 RGQDL
+431 RGQAL
-436 GLAVTAC
+436 GLANMAC

-457 GGADLHSRLAL
+457 GGADLHSRLVL

-473 RARGSQGGV
+473 RAARGAQGGV
-482 QRAKQL
+482 QRARQL

-497 GRATQPVAD
+497 GQPSQAVAD
-506 PEHPRWLGALNDD
+506 PD
-519 KLTAHGQKM
+519 
-528 AELPAHPRIAHLLL
+528 
-542 RGQDLGLAATACD
+542 
-555 VAALLGERDILRG
+555 
-568 GGADLH
+568 
-574 SRLALLSGEERARGT
+574 
-589 QGGVQ
+589 
-594 RAKQLARQYRGYLR
+594 
-608 GRATQPVADPEHPR
+608 HPR

-655 VFAEADSLMKQAW
+655 LFSETDSLMKQPW

-692 PTLFDT
+692 PALFDS
-698 VLAEQVRNVDQ
+698 VLAEQVRSVDQ

-729 LVLSREPLSGLDENA
+729 LVLSREPLTGLDEAA
-744 RSQALVNL
+744 RCQALVNL

-763 TPELRQWQARVR
+763 TPELRQWQARVA
-775 LLRELDTGKTSEW
+775 LLRQLDLEAKGESQW

-793 SALLASLEHW
+793 TALLKSLESW
-803 LMPYLGKVSR
+803 LLPYLGKVSR

-818 NLDISS
+818 NLELASIV
-824 YLHNLLPWPLPQR
+824 HNLLPWPLPQR

-842 PQHLKVP
+842 PHHLTVP
-849 SGSSVRLDYSE
+849 SGSSIRLDYSE
-860 HPPILAV
+860 QPPILAV

-873 GLADTPRIA
+873 GLAETPRIA

-901 VTQDLAN
+901 VTQDLGN

-942 IKPRK
+942 AKPRK

>member
-1 MNSLPIDDVLPA
+1 MISLPIDEVLPA
-13 LRDALAN
+13 LRLALAE

-45 PWLAGQTI
+45 PWLAGQKI

-93 PNTRIEVVTE
+93 PDTLIEVVTE
-103 GILTRRLQD
+103 GILTRRLQH
-112 DPALDGVGLLIFDEY
+112 DPALEGVGLLIFDEF

-140 SLNGRDLFR
+140 SLNGRELFR

-161 TLEGERLAGLL
+161 TLEGERLASIL
-172 DDAPILRS
+172 DNAPILRS

-185 PVQMR
+185 PVAMR
-190 WGRPYQ
+190 WGRPF
-196 VGEFIEPRLVQTILD
+196 VPGEFIEPRVVQTVLD
-211 ALQDETGSV
+211 AINDESGSL

-238 DALGDRSDVLLCPL
+238 DALGSRSDILLCPL
-252 HGELDLN
+252 HGELDLA
-259 AQRAAIDPAPAG
+259 AQRAAIEPAPKG
-271 KRKVV
+271 QRKVV

-284 SLTIN
+284 SLTID
-289 GVRVVIDAGLARVP
+289 GVRLVIDAGLARVP

-341 LWSEDQHEGLA
+341 LWSEDQHAQMA
-352 AYGSAEILAAD
+352 AYGSAEILQAD

-378 AQLVWLDVP
+378 EQLIWLDMP
-387 PTAAYAQAQDL
+387 PSASYAQARQL
-398 LQRLGALND
+398 LERLGALHGA
-407 DKLTAHG
+407 KLTPHG
-414 QKMAELPAH
+414 DAMAELPAH

-436 GLAVTAC
+436 GLADMAC

-457 GGADLHSRLAL
+457 AGADVHSRLAL
-468 LSGEE
+468 LSGES
-473 RARGSQGGV
+473 RAARGGQGGV

-497 GRATQPVAD
+497 GKATQPVAD
-506 PEHPRWLGALNDD
+506 PD
-519 KLTAHGQKM
+519 
-528 AELPAHPRIAHLLL
+528 
-542 RGQDLGLAATACD
+542 
-555 VAALLGERDILRG
+555 
-568 GGADLH
+568 
-574 SRLALLSGEERARGT
+574 
-589 QGGVQ
+589 
-594 RAKQLARQYRGYLR
+594 
-608 GRATQPVADPEHPR
+608 HPR

-636 AQQRRPG
+636 AQQRKPG

-655 VFAEADSLMKQAW
+655 LFSEVDGLMKQPW

-687 AADFD
+687 AAEFD
-692 PTLFDT
+692 PALLEG
-698 VLAEQVRNVDQ
+698 VLSEQVSVVDQ

-729 LVLSREPLSGLDENA
+729 LVLSREPLTGLDEA
-744 RSQALVNL
+744 SRTGALVNL

-763 TPELRQWQARVR
+763 TPELRQWQARVG
-775 LLRELDTGKTSEW
+775 LLRQLDLQVQGDSEW

-793 SALLASLEHW
+793 TALLGSLEDW
-803 LMPYLGKVSR
+803 LAPYLGRVSR

-818 NLDISS
+818 SLDLSS
-824 YLHNLLPWPLPQR
+824 IVHNLLKWPLPQR
-837 LDELA
+837 LEELA
-842 PQHLKVP
+842 PHHIKVP

-942 IKPRK
+942 IKPRKV

>member
-1 MNSLPIDDVLPA
+1 MCQISK
-13 LRDALAN
+13 LA
-20 RHEAVLEAPPGAGK
+20 
-34 TTRVP
+34 
-39 LALLNE
+39 
-45 PWLAGQTI
+45 
-53 LMLEPRRLAARA
+53 
-65 AAERLA
+65 
-71 SELGE
+71 
-76 KVGETVGY
+76 
-84 RIRLDSKVG
+84 
-93 PNTRIEVVTE
+93 
-103 GILTRRLQD
+103 
-112 DPALDGVGLLIFDEY
+112 
-127 HERSLDADLALAL
+127 ERSLDADLALAL
-140 SLNGRDLFR
+140 SLNGRELFR

-161 TLEGERLAGLL
+161 TLEGERLASLL

-180 EGRMF
+180 EGRMY
-185 PVQMR
+185 PVAMR
-190 WGRPYQ
+190 WGRPF
-196 VGEFIEPRLVQTILD
+196 VPGEFIEPRVVQTVLD
-211 ALQDETGSV
+211 AINDESGSL

-238 DALGDRSDVLLCPL
+238 DALGSRSDILLCPL
-252 HGELDLN
+252 HGELDLA
-259 AQRAAIDPAPAG
+259 AQRAAIEPAPKG
-271 KRKVV
+271 LRKVV

-284 SLTIN
+284 SLTID

-341 LWSEDQHEGLA
+341 LWSEDQHAQLA
-352 AYGSAEILAAD
+352 AYGSAEILQAD

-378 AQLVWLDVP
+378 EQLIWLDVP
-387 PTAAYAQAQDL
+387 PSASYAQARQL
-398 LQRLGALND
+398 LERLGALHGE
-407 DKLTAHG
+407 KLTPHG
-414 QKMAELPAH
+414 EAMAELPAH
-423 PRIAHLLL
+423 PRIAHLLI

-436 GLAVTAC
+436 GLADMAC

-457 GGADLHSRLAL
+457 AGADVHSRLAL
-468 LSGEE
+468 LSGES
-473 RARGSQGGV
+473 RAARGGQGGV

-488 ARQYRGYLR
+488 ARQYRSNLR
-497 GRATQPVAD
+497 GKPTQPVAD
-506 PEHPRWLGALNDD
+506 PD
-519 KLTAHGQKM
+519 
-528 AELPAHPRIAHLLL
+528 
-542 RGQDLGLAATACD
+542 
-555 VAALLGERDILRG
+555 
-568 GGADLH
+568 
-574 SRLALLSGEERARGT
+574 
-589 QGGVQ
+589 
-594 RAKQLARQYRGYLR
+594 
-608 GRATQPVADPEHPR
+608 HPR

-636 AQQRRPG
+636 AQQRKPG

-655 VFAEADSLMKQAW
+655 LFSEVDGLMKQPW

-687 AADFD
+687 AAEFD
-692 PTLFDT
+692 PALLDG
-698 VLAEQVRNVDQ
+698 VLSEQVNVVDQ

-729 LVLSREPLSGLDENA
+729 LVLSREPLTGLDEAA
-744 RSQALVNL
+744 RTQALVNL

-763 TPELRQWQARVR
+763 TPELRQWQARVA
-775 LLRELDTGKTSEW
+775 LLRELEIQAQGQSEW

-793 SALLASLEHW
+793 TALVAGLEDWLA
-803 LMPYLGKVSR
+803 PYLGRVSR

-818 NLDISS
+818 NLDLSS
-824 YLHNLLPWPLPQR
+824 IVHNLLKWPLPQR
-837 LDELA
+837 LDEQA
-842 PQHLKVP
+842 PHHIKVP

-942 IKPRK
+942 IKPRKV

>member
-1 MNSLPIDDVLPA
+1 MISLPIDEVLPA
-13 LRDALAN
+13 LRQALRE

-45 PWLAGQTI
+45 PWLAGQKI

-93 PNTRIEVVTE
+93 PETRIEVVTE
-103 GILTRRLQD
+103 GILTRRLQH
-112 DPALDGVGLLIFDEY
+112 DPALEGVGLLIFDEF

-140 SLNGRDLFR
+140 SLNGRELFR

-161 TLEGERLAGLL
+161 TLEGERLASLL
-172 DDAPILRS
+172 DDAPVLRS
-180 EGRMF
+180 EGRMY
-185 PVQMR
+185 PVAMR
-190 WGRPYQ
+190 WGRPF
-196 VGEFIEPRLVQTILD
+196 VPGEFIEPRVVQTVLD
-211 ALQDETGSV
+211 AISDDSGSL

-230 RRVNQQLA
+230 RRVHQQLA
-238 DALGDRSDVLLCPL
+238 DALGSRSDILLCPL

-259 AQRAAIDPAPAG
+259 AQRAAIEPAPAG
-271 KRKVV
+271 RRKVV

-284 SLTIN
+284 SLTID

-341 LWSEDQHEGLA
+341 LWSEDQHAQLA
-352 AYGSAEILAAD
+352 AYSSAEILQAD

-378 AQLVWLDVP
+378 EQLIWLDLP
-387 PTAAYAQAQDL
+387 PSASYAQARQL
-398 LQRLGALND
+398 LERLGALHTA
-407 DKLTAHG
+407 KLTPHG
-414 QKMAELPAH
+414 EAMAELPAH

-431 RGQDL
+431 RGQEL
-436 GLAVTAC
+436 GLAEMAS

-457 GGADLHSRLAL
+457 AGADVHSRLAL
-468 LSGEE
+468 LQGES
-473 RARGSQGGV
+473 RGARGGQGGV
-482 QRAKQL
+482 QRARQL

-497 GRATQPVAD
+497 GKATQPVAD
-506 PEHPRWLGALNDD
+506 PD
-519 KLTAHGQKM
+519 
-528 AELPAHPRIAHLLL
+528 
-542 RGQDLGLAATACD
+542 
-555 VAALLGERDILRG
+555 
-568 GGADLH
+568 
-574 SRLALLSGEERARGT
+574 
-589 QGGVQ
+589 
-594 RAKQLARQYRGYLR
+594 
-608 GRATQPVADPEHPR
+608 HPR

-636 AQQRRPG
+636 AQQRKPG

-655 VFAEADSLMKQAW
+655 LFSEVDGLMKHPW

-687 AADFD
+687 AAELD
-692 PTLFDT
+692 PGLLDS
-698 VLAEQVRNVDQ
+698 VLSEQVSVVDQ

-729 LVLSREPLSGLDENA
+729 LVLSREPLTGLDAAA
-744 RSQALVNL
+744 RTGALVNL

-763 TPELRQWQARVR
+763 TPELRQWQARVM
-775 LLRELDTGKTSEW
+775 LLRQLDLAAQGQSEW

-793 SALLASLEHW
+793 AALLASLEDW
-803 LMPYLGKVSR
+803 LAPYLERVSR

-818 NLDISS
+818 SLDLSGIV
-824 YLHNLLPWPLPQR
+824 HNLLKWPLPQR

-842 PQHLKVP
+842 PHHIKVP

-860 HPPILAV
+860 YPPILAV

-908 FWRSTYAEVKKDLKG
+908 FWRSTYSEVKKDLKG
-923 RYPKHYWPDDPLVA
+923 RYPKHYWPDDPLIA
-937 EATAR
+937 EPTAR
-942 IKPRK
+942 IKPRKP

>member
-1 MNSLPIDDVLPA
+1 MISLPIDEVLPA
-13 LRDALAN
+13 LRLALAE

-39 LALLNE
+39 LALLDE
-45 PWLAGQTI
+45 PWLAGQKI

-93 PNTRIEVVTE
+93 PDTRIEVVTE
-103 GILTRRLQD
+103 GILTRRLQH
-112 DPALDGVGLLIFDEY
+112 DPALEGVGLVIFDEF

-140 SLNGRDLFR
+140 SLNGRELFR

-161 TLEGERLAGLL
+161 TLEGERLASILG
-172 DDAPILRS
+172 DAPILRS
-180 EGRMF
+180 EGRMY
-185 PVQMR
+185 PVTMR
-190 WGRPYQ
+190 WGRPF
-196 VGEFIEPRLVQTILD
+196 VPGEFIEPRVVQTVLD
-211 ALQDETGSV
+211 AINDESGSL

-238 DALGDRSDVLLCPL
+238 DALGSRGDILLCPL
-252 HGELDLN
+252 HGELDLA
-259 AQRAAIDPAPAG
+259 AQRAAIEPAPKG
-271 KRKVV
+271 LRKVV

-284 SLTIN
+284 SLTID

-341 LWSEDQHEGLA
+341 LWSEDQHGQLA
-352 AYGSAEILAAD
+352 AYGSAEILQAD

-378 AQLVWLDVP
+378 EQLIWLDVP
-387 PTAAYAQAQDL
+387 PAASYAQAQQL
-398 LQRLGALND
+398 LERLGALRD
-407 DKLTAHG
+407 RKLTPHG
-414 QKMAELPAH
+414 ETMAELPAH

-436 GLAVTAC
+436 GLADMAC

-457 GGADLHSRLAL
+457 AGADVHSRLAL
-468 LSGEE
+468 LSGES
-473 RARGSQGGV
+473 RAARGGQGGV

-497 GRATQPVAD
+497 AKATQPVTD
-506 PEHPRWLGALNDD
+506 PD
-519 KLTAHGQKM
+519 
-528 AELPAHPRIAHLLL
+528 
-542 RGQDLGLAATACD
+542 
-555 VAALLGERDILRG
+555 
-568 GGADLH
+568 
-574 SRLALLSGEERARGT
+574 
-589 QGGVQ
+589 
-594 RAKQLARQYRGYLR
+594 
-608 GRATQPVADPEHPR
+608 HPR

-630 AYPDRV
+630 AYPDRI
-636 AQQRRPG
+636 AQQRKPG

-655 VFAEADSLMKQAW
+655 LFSEVDGLMKQPW

-687 AADFD
+687 AAEFD
-692 PTLFDT
+692 PALLDG
-698 VLAEQVRNVDQ
+698 VLSEQVSVVDQ

-729 LVLSREPLSGLDENA
+729 LVLSREPLTGLDEAA
-744 RSQALVNL
+744 RTQALINL

-763 TPELRQWQARVR
+763 TPELRQWQARVA
-775 LLRELDTGKTSEW
+775 LLRQLEMQAQGHSEW

-793 SALLASLEHW
+793 TALLTGLEEW
-803 LMPYLGKVSR
+803 LAPYLGRVSR

-818 NLDISS
+818 GLDLSS
-824 YLHNLLPWPLPQR
+824 IVHNLLKWPLPQR

-842 PQHLKVP
+842 PHHIKVP

-942 IKPRK
+942 IKPRKA

>member
-1 MNSLPIDDVLPA
+1 MISLPIDEVLPA
-13 LRDALAN
+13 LRLALAE

-45 PWLAGQTI
+45 PWLAGQKI

-76 KVGETVGY
+76 KVGQTVGY

-93 PNTRIEVVTE
+93 PETRIEVVTE
-103 GILTRRLQD
+103 GILTRRLQH
-112 DPALDGVGLLIFDEY
+112 DPALEGVGLLIFDEF

-140 SLNGRDLFR
+140 SLNGRELFR

-161 TLEGERLAGLL
+161 TLEGERLASLL

-180 EGRMF
+180 EGRMY
-185 PVQMR
+185 PVAMC
-190 WGRPYQ
+190 WGRPF
-196 VGEFIEPRLVQTILD
+196 VAGEFIEPRVVQTVLD
-211 ALQDETGSV
+211 AIHDESGSL

-238 DALGDRSDVLLCPL
+238 EALGSRGDILLCPL
-252 HGELDLN
+252 HGELDLA
-259 AQRAAIDPAPAG
+259 AQRAAIEPAPKG
-271 KRKVV
+271 LRKVV

-284 SLTIN
+284 SLTID

-341 LWSEDQHEGLA
+341 LWSEDQHAQLA
-352 AYGSAEILAAD
+352 AYGSAEILQAD
-363 LAGLALQLARWGVTP
+363 LAGLALQLARWGVAP
-378 AQLVWLDVP
+378 EQLIWLDVP
-387 PTAAYAQAQDL
+387 PSASYAQARQL
-398 LQRLGALND
+398 LERLGALHGA
-407 DKLTAHG
+407 KLTAHG
-414 QKMAELPAH
+414 EAMAELPAH
-423 PRIAHLLL
+423 PRIAHLLI

-436 GLAVTAC
+436 GLAEMAC

-457 GGADLHSRLAL
+457 AGADVHSRLAL
-468 LSGEE
+468 LSGES
-473 RARGSQGGV
+473 RVARGGQGGV
-482 QRAKQL
+482 QRARQL

-497 GRATQPVAD
+497 GKATQPVAD
-506 PEHPRWLGALNDD
+506 PD
-519 KLTAHGQKM
+519 
-528 AELPAHPRIAHLLL
+528 
-542 RGQDLGLAATACD
+542 
-555 VAALLGERDILRG
+555 
-568 GGADLH
+568 
-574 SRLALLSGEERARGT
+574 
-589 QGGVQ
+589 
-594 RAKQLARQYRGYLR
+594 
-608 GRATQPVADPEHPR
+608 HPR

-636 AQQRRPG
+636 AQQRKPG

-655 VFAEADSLMKQAW
+655 LFSEVDGLMKQPW

-687 AADFD
+687 AAEFD
-692 PTLFDT
+692 PGLLDN
-698 VLAEQVRNVDQ
+698 VLSEQVSVVDQ

-729 LVLSREPLSGLDENA
+729 LVLSREPLTGLDEAA
-744 RSQALVNL
+744 RTQALVNL

-763 TPELRQWQARVR
+763 TPELRQWQARVA
-775 LLRELDTGKTSEW
+775 LLRQLDLLAQGQSEW

-793 SALLASLEHW
+793 GALLAGLEDW
-803 LMPYLGKVSR
+803 LGPYLGRVSR

-818 NLDISS
+818 NLDLSS
-824 YLHNLLPWPLPQR
+824 IVHNLLKWPLPQR

-842 PQHLKVP
+842 PHHIKVP

-860 HPPILAV
+860 QPPILAV

-923 RYPKHYWPDDPLVA
+923 RYPKLFHKLDPWVESLNSKDL
-937 EATAR
+937 T
-942 IKPRK
+942 KKDLK

>member
-1 MNSLPIDDVLPA
+1 MISLPIDEVLPA
-13 LRDALAN
+13 LREALAT

-45 PWLAGQTI
+45 AWLAGQTI

-93 PNTRIEVVTE
+93 PKTRIEVVTE

-112 DPALDGVGLLIFDEY
+112 DPALEGVGLLIFDEF

-140 SLNGRDLFR
+140 SLNGRELFR
-149 DEQPLKILLMSA
+149 DDQPLKILLMSA

-180 EGRMF
+180 EGRMY
-185 PVQMR
+185 PVAMR
-190 WGRPYQ
+190 WGRPFQ
-196 VGEFIEPRLVQTILD
+196 PGEFIEPRLVQTILE
-211 ALQDETGSV
+211 ALNDESGSI

-230 RRVNQQLA
+230 RRVHQQLA
-238 DALGDRSDVLLCPL
+238 DALCDSPQVLLCPL

-271 KRKVV
+271 QRKVV

-284 SLTIN
+284 SLTID

-320 RASATQR
+320 KASATQR

-341 LWSEDQHEGLA
+341 LWSQDQHEQLA
-352 AYGSAEILAAD
+352 AYASAEILSAD
-363 LAGLALQLARWGVTP
+363 LAGLALQLGRWGVTP
-378 AQLVWLDVP
+378 GQLVWLDVP
-387 PTAAYAQAQDL
+387 PAAAYAQAQDL
-398 LQRLGALND
+398 LDRLGALEGEA
-407 DKLTAHG
+407 LTRHG
-414 QKMAELPAH
+414 QAMAELPAH

-431 RGQDL
+431 RGQAL
-436 GLAVTAC
+436 GLADMAC

-457 GGADLHSRLAL
+457 AGADLHSRLVL

-473 RARGSQGGV
+473 RAARGAQGGV
-482 QRAKQL
+482 QRARQL

-497 GRATQPVAD
+497 GKASEPVSD
-506 PEHPRWLGALNDD
+506 PD
-519 KLTAHGQKM
+519 
-528 AELPAHPRIAHLLL
+528 
-542 RGQDLGLAATACD
+542 
-555 VAALLGERDILRG
+555 
-568 GGADLH
+568 
-574 SRLALLSGEERARGT
+574 
-589 QGGVQ
+589 
-594 RAKQLARQYRGYLR
+594 
-608 GRATQPVADPEHPR
+608 HPR

-636 AQQRRPG
+636 AQQRRAG

-655 VFAEADSLMKQAW
+655 LFAEADSLMKQAW
-668 LVIADLG
+668 LVIVDLG

-692 PTLFDT
+692 PALFDS
-698 VLAEQVRNVDQ
+698 VLAEQVRVVDQ

-729 LVLSREPLSGLDENA
+729 LILSREPLTGLDETA

-763 TPELRQWQARVR
+763 TPELRQWQARVA
-775 LLRELDTGKTSEW
+775 LLRQLDMAGKGESEW

-793 SALLASLEHW
+793 AALLKSLEIW

-818 NLDISS
+818 NLDLSS
-824 YLHNLLPWPLPQR
+824 IVHNLLPWPLPQR

-842 PQHLKVP
+842 PHHLSVP
-849 SGSSVRLDYSE
+849 SGSSIRLDYSE
-860 HPPILAV
+860 QPPILAV

-873 GLADTPRIA
+873 GLAETPRIA

>member
-1 MNSLPIDDVLPA
+1 MISLPIDAVLPA
-13 LRDALAN
+13 LRQALIS
-20 RHEAVLEAPPGAGK
+20 RHEAILEAPPGAGK

-39 LALLNE
+39 LAMLDE

-93 PNTRIEVVTE
+93 PKTRIEVVTE

-112 DPALDGVGLLIFDEY
+112 DPALEGVGLLIFDEF

-161 TLEGERLAGLL
+161 TLEGERLSALL
-172 DDAPILRS
+172 DDAPVVRS

-185 PVQMR
+185 PVSMQ
-190 WGRPYQ
+190 WGRPFQ
-196 VGEFIEPRLVQTILD
+196 PGEFIEPRVVQTVLD
-211 ALQDETGSV
+211 ALGNESGSL

-238 DALGDRSDVLLCPL
+238 EALGERADILLCPL
-252 HGELDLN
+252 HGELDLA
-259 AQRAAIDPAPAG
+259 AQRAAIEPAPKG
-271 KRKVV
+271 SRKVV

-284 SLTIN
+284 SLTID

-341 LWSEDQHEGLA
+341 LWSEAQHDQLA
-352 AYGSAEILAAD
+352 AYGSAEILQAD
-363 LAGLALQLARWGVTP
+363 LAGLALQLARWGVMP
-378 AQLVWLDVP
+378 AQLVWLDNP

-398 LQRLGALND
+398 LVRLGALSD
-407 DKLTAHG
+407 SQGQLTTHG
-414 QKMAELPAH
+414 QAMAQVPAH

-431 RGQDL
+431 RGHEL
-436 GLAVTAC
+436 GLGTLAC

-457 GGADLHSRLAL
+457 AGADVHSRLTL
-468 LSGEE
+468 LVGSE
-473 RARGSQGGV
+473 RAARGAQGGV
-482 QRAKQL
+482 QRARQL
-488 ARQYRGYLR
+488 ARQYRGYLK
-497 GRATQPVAD
+497 GVATTPVSD
-506 PEHPRWLGALNDD
+506 PDHSRWLG
-519 KLTAHGQKM
+519 
-528 AELPAHPRIAHLLL
+528 
-542 RGQDLGLAATACD
+542 C
-555 VAALLGERDILRG
+555 
-568 GGADLH
+568 
-574 SRLALLSGEERARGT
+574 
-589 QGGVQ
+589 
-594 RAKQLARQYRGYLR
+594 
-608 GRATQPVADPEHPR
+608 
-622 WLGALLAL
+622 LLAL

-636 AQQRRPG
+636 AQQRRAG

-655 VFAEADSLMKQAW
+655 LFAEVDALMKQPW

-687 AADFD
+687 AAEFD
-692 PTLFDT
+692 PALFDS
-698 VLAEQVRNVDQ
+698 VLSEQVTEFDQ

-717 VLRAERQRKVGE
+717 VLRAERQRKIGE
-729 LVLSREPLSGLDENA
+729 LILSREPLTGLDESA
-744 RSQALVNL
+744 RGQALLGL

-763 TPELRQWQARVR
+763 TPELRQWQARVT
-775 LLRELDTGKTSEW
+775 LLRQLDLEKQDASEW
-788 PDVSD
+788 PDVCD
-793 SALLASLEHW
+793 AALLDTLESW
-803 LMPYLGKVSR
+803 LLPYLGKVTR
-813 LSHFA
+813 LSHFG
-818 NLDISS
+818 NLDFSS
-824 YLHNLLPWPLPQR
+824 ILHNLLPWPLPQR
-837 LDELA
+837 LDEQA
-842 PQHLKVP
+842 PHHLSVP

-860 HPPILAV
+860 YPPILAV

-873 GLADTPRIA
+873 GLSDTPRIA
-882 GGRQVV
+882 NGRQIV

-908 FWRSTYAEVKKDLKG
+908 FWRSTYSEVKKDLKG

-942 IKPRK
+942 VKPRKS